1 MREPAAEG
9 PHVCPYRPSNP
20 LASHEMM
27 TLSTS
32 NYAVPRGDITAYG
45 FAYVRV

>member
-27 TLSTS
+27 S
-32 NYAVPRGDITAYG
+32 NYAVLRGDITAYG